1 MRFFIPSLINCWTQN
16 TSSIDH
22 QPGRKKW
29 QNPARLC
36 KGTRYSQIGTPTW
49 FCSLVSL
56 NYWNLA
62 PWPLTTIGGLVH
74 RTSDTGTTRRF
85 SVYLTPDG
93 MTDRAMVHK
102 PPTCVCLS
110 VCLVWGQGSQEPRSK
125 VTSYS
130 VGQGQCCCCCCC
142 QCQHIGHDIGRCHEM
157 GSTSTC
163 NFCRYLWAIHSTGN
177 NNLLQ
182 WSQAIQSWHFGSQSV
197 PSSVPPS
204 LTFKLSVNI
213 LSSMCFHNL
222 SCSVR
227 TDGLI
232 LHLLIC
238 AGVSLM
244 NKPPEDR
251 LLKCAWIILKGEYYI
266 IHVLSLI
273 NTILLHESRL
283 DPIEMN
289 IAIT

>member
-1 MRFFIPSLINCWTQN
+1 MSVLFEV
-16 TSSIDH
+16 
-22 QPGRKKW
+22 K
-29 QNPARLC
+29 
-36 KGTRYSQIGTPTW
+36 
-49 FCSLVSL
+49 
-56 NYWNLA
+56 
-62 PWPLTTIGGLVH
+62 VH
-74 RTSDTGTTRRF
+74 RSQDQR
-85 SVYLTPDG
+85 S
-93 MTDRAMVHK
+93 H
-102 PPTCVCLS
+102 
-110 VCLVWGQGSQEPRSK
+110 GSRPMFVK
-125 VTSYS
+125 VS
-130 VGQGQCCCCCCC
+130 
-142 QCQHIGHDIGRCHEM
+142 IGHDIGRWAQHQAA
-157 GSTSTC
+157 C
-163 NFCRYLWAIHSTGN
+163 NFCRYMYLWAIHSPGN
-177 NNLLQ
+177 NHPIQ
-182 WSQAIQSWHFGSQSV
+182 WSQAIQSLHLGSQSV

-273 NTILLHESRL
+273 NTILLH
-283 DPIEMN
+283 
-289 IAIT
+289 